1 MQESSQPQ
9 GQAQGWLPGAVLWFI
24 WTRGLSGVATSDAP
38 EA

>member
-9 GQAQGWLPGAVLWFI
+9 GQAKGWLPGAVLWFI
-24 WTRGLSGVATSDAP
+24 STRSLSGVTTSDAP